1 MLPNYLAQVLGPH
14 GEYMMQHV
22 RDVRS
27 FWADKKDMAFGAT
40 YKLGGQNGR
49 SSHGDGNGNGSR
61 EEDGAPREIIGEVR
75 PYLTIAVV
83 LRNTS
88 LRKVFIGIRT
98 FNTATGEDLK
108 ILY

>member
-1 MLPNYLAQVLGPH
+1 MPNYPAQVLGPH

-40 YKLGGQNGR
+40 YKLGGHSG
-49 SSHGDGNGNGSR
+49 HGGGNGKGSGSR

-75 PYLTIAVV
+75 LT
-83 LRNTS
+83 
-88 LRKVFIGIRT
+88 
-98 FNTATGEDLK
+98 
-108 ILY
+108 